1 MSMSKYEFI
10 KVRLKELGK
19 TQTDFAEAL
28 GITQQKLNVTLNKPE
43 LREFQNTEILKA
55 ADFLGYSYESFL
67 KCVTGVSKEPIIEQ
81 KNIGTADILMIADI
95 VSEYLAKNGF
105 KITPEQRVALI
116 DRFYQQNITDANK
129 IKEMLSFMQ
138 SVDFGLNTGK

>member
-1 MSMSKYEFI
+1 MSKYEFI

-19 TQTDFAEAL
+19 TQTEFADAL

-43 LREFQNTEILKA
+43 LREFQNNEILKA

-67 KCVTGVSKEPIIEQ
+67 KCVTGILPEPTIEP
-81 KNIGTADILMIADI
+81 KTIGTADILMIADI

-105 KITPEQRVALI
+105 KITPEQKVALI

-138 SVDFGLNTGK
+138 SMDFGSNTGK

>member
-1 MSMSKYEFI
+1 MCMSKYEFI
-10 KVRLKELGK
+10 KIRLKELGK
-19 TQTDFAEAL
+19 TQTDFADAL

-43 LREFQNTEILKA
+43 LREFQNNEILKA

-67 KCVTGVSKEPIIEQ
+67 KCVTGVLKEPTIEQ
-81 KNIGTADILMIADI
+81 KTIGTADILIIADI
-95 VSEYLAKNGF
+95 VSEYLNKNGF